1 MEGILDKDYNNNNLI
16 EVKIN
21 TDVNTQEVSQKSIK
35 PHNGKSIKTIICS
48 PNLKYVATFSEDD
61 NSIVGWLVDDVHLKN
76 DRRLEPETF
85 FSPSNVSQQNGQSSN
100 IPKITSIKTVSDQ
113 KFIVFESNLD
123 SCYYLF
129 VISYENDQ
137 IYLFSL
143 NSNEKISELTCKTT
157 YSIILPKLTAFDHN
171 NNVAKYFVIANSNLL
186 INNGIMMA
194 SQWDLTKMR
203 FELQYFSDISLP
215 NNFYK
220 YNDNHAIFN
229 KDKTLL
235 AVYLYVEKQLIIYST
250 AYGTKLTTFTFVKI
264 ECDEMVFIYTEDNT
278 EHLFV
283 ALQDEY
289 ITNTVIYRFMDPYN
303 LNNFTDITEIYT
315 KYLFKDNLIKKH
327 HKKKLAKNK
336 VIKVMDNNFIFLQEI
351 VSKEIK
357 LPNSHLKNFNH
368 LFLSPFI
375 LENHY
380 DKESGYLKLKHL
392 GAKLDE
398 YDYFKQCTHFLLRCK
413 ILENDDLLLITR
425 LGMMIFSVNL
435 NDKIYLKYFWND
447 CIEQEKKHWMR
458 HESDKQYIKGRIL
471 KGFDSFKTSNKL
483 PSPNYNQTCI
493 SEVTSGQSFSE
504 GFANFKKLNRL
515 PPLNYNYIFDNY
527 DQSYAG
533 GNNISRHPFRDM
545 LLAILEDIS
554 SFTMFADE
562 ILICALDNHKGSIV
576 ELVCDK
582 CLNFLQQNP
591 EMNLGL
597 LTFLVNKL
605 PKLSKHYPGVV
616 KRFLEQ
622 TSMLLDPSCKKIF
635 ISDLPSHYGYCYDID
650 LYRNNFFWNLY
661 FLFHNN
667 NYKFTKIIEKYFDD
681 YPIFS
686 NNYEKYSLSLVVPL
700 PKFTIEEIHQ
710 KIQSIDKNKDK
721 YEHPPIISDK
731 LRELVGIPVQKFK
744 KDLSKQY
751 EEIKNDFKS
760 IQESYV
766 ELKNQLDAN
775 NKFMIYRLK
784 ENNEYL
790 IEKLTNK
797 T

>member
-1 MEGILDKDYNNNNLI
+1 MEGILDNDCNNNNLI

-123 SCYYLF
+123 SCYCLFDLVSKRHIKLLNHQKKIDYQHPTFLTNGDLF

-250 AYGTKLTTFTFVKI
+250 AYGTKLTT
-264 ECDEMVFIYTEDNT
+264 Y
-278 EHLFV
+278 
-283 ALQDEY
+283 
-289 ITNTVIYRFMDPYN
+289 
-303 LNNFTDITEIYT
+303 
-315 KYLFKDNLIKKH
+315 
-327 HKKKLAKNK
+327 
-336 VIKVMDNNFIFLQEI
+336 
-351 VSKEIK
+351 
-357 LPNSHLKNFNH
+357 
-368 LFLSPFI
+368 
-375 LENHY
+375 HY

-398 YDYFKQCTHFLLRCK
+398 YDYFEQCTHFLLRCK

-458 HESDKQYIKGRIL
+458 HTSDKQYIKGRIL

-483 PSPNYNQTCI
+483 PSPNYDQTCI

-515 PPLNYNYIFDNY
+515 PSLNYNYIFDNY
-527 DQSYAG
+527 NQSYAG

-562 ILICALDNHKGSIV
+562 ILICALNNHKGSIV

-622 TSMLLDPSCKKIF
+622 TSMLLDPSCEKIF
-635 ISDLPSHYGYCYDID
+635 ISDLPSHYGRCYDID

-667 NYKFTKIIEKYFDD
+667 YYKFTKIIGKHFDD
-681 YPIFS
+681 YSIFS

-760 IQESYV
+760 LQENYV

-775 NKFMIYRLK
+775 NKFMADQLEK
-784 ENNEYL
+784 NNEKNRKFVTSQFRQSNDYL
-790 IEKLTNK
+790 IETLTNQ

>member
-250 AYGTKLTTFTFVKI
+250 AYGTKLTT
-264 ECDEMVFIYTEDNT
+264 
-278 EHLFV
+278 L
-283 ALQDEY
+283 
-289 ITNTVIYRFMDPYN
+289 
-303 LNNFTDITEIYT
+303 
-315 KYLFKDNLIKKH
+315 
-327 HKKKLAKNK
+327 
-336 VIKVMDNNFIFLQEI
+336 IKVMDNNFIFLQEI

-375 LENHY
+375 LESICKIFDELLNHY

-700 PKFTIEEIHQ
+700 PKFTSYPNFEEIHQ

>member
-85 FSPSNVSQQNGQSSN
+85 FSPSNESQQNGQSSN
-100 IPKITSIKTVSDQ
+100 IPKITSIKAVSDQ

-123 SCYYLF
+123 SCYCLFDLVSKRHIKLLNHQKKIDYQHPTFLTNGDLF

-327 HKKKLAKNK
+327 HKKKLEKNK

-351 VSKEIK
+351 ISKEIK

-375 LENHY
+375 LESICKIFDELLNHY

-622 TSMLLDPSCKKIF
+622 TSMLLDPSCEKIF
-635 ISDLPSHYGYCYDID
+635 ISDLPSHYGRCYDID

-667 NYKFTKIIEKYFDD
+667 YYKFTKIIGKHFDD
-681 YPIFS
+681 YSIFS

-700 PKFTIEEIHQ
+700 PKFT
-710 KIQSIDKNKDK
+710 
-721 YEHPPIISDK
+721 
-731 LRELVGIPVQKFK
+731 
-744 KDLSKQY
+744 
-751 EEIKNDFKS
+751 
-760 IQESYV
+760 SYP
-766 ELKNQLDAN
+766 N
-775 NKFMIYRLK
+775 
-784 ENNEYL
+784 
-790 IEKLTNK
+790 
-797 T
+797 

>member
-1 MEGILDKDYNNNNLI
+1 MEGILDNDCNNNNLI

-123 SCYYLF
+123 SCYCLFDLVSKRHIKLLNHQKKIDYQHPTFLTNGDLF

-351 VSKEIK
+351 ISKEIK

-398 YDYFKQCTHFLLRCK
+398 YDYFEQCTHFLLRCK

-425 LGMMIFSVNL
+425 LV
-435 NDKIYLKYFWND
+435 
-447 CIEQEKKHWMR
+447 
-458 HESDKQYIKGRIL
+458 
-471 KGFDSFKTSNKL
+471 
-483 PSPNYNQTCI
+483 
-493 SEVTSGQSFSE
+493 
-504 GFANFKKLNRL
+504 
-515 PPLNYNYIFDNY
+515 
-527 DQSYAG
+527 
-533 GNNISRHPFRDM
+533 
-545 LLAILEDIS
+545 
-554 SFTMFADE
+554 
-562 ILICALDNHKGSIV
+562 
-576 ELVCDK
+576 
-582 CLNFLQQNP
+582 
-591 EMNLGL
+591 
-597 LTFLVNKL
+597 
-605 PKLSKHYPGVV
+605 
-616 KRFLEQ
+616 
-622 TSMLLDPSCKKIF
+622 
-635 ISDLPSHYGYCYDID
+635 
-650 LYRNNFFWNLY
+650 
-661 FLFHNN
+661 
-667 NYKFTKIIEKYFDD
+667 
-681 YPIFS
+681 
-686 NNYEKYSLSLVVPL
+686 
-700 PKFTIEEIHQ
+700 EEIHQ

-760 IQESYV
+760 LQENYV

-775 NKFMIYRLK
+775 NKFMADQLEK
-784 ENNEYL
+784 NNEKNRKFVTSQFRQSNDYL
-790 IEKLTNK
+790 IETLTNQ

>member
-1 MEGILDKDYNNNNLI
+1 
-16 EVKIN
+16 
-21 TDVNTQEVSQKSIK
+21 
-35 PHNGKSIKTIICS
+35 
-48 PNLKYVATFSEDD
+48 
-61 NSIVGWLVDDVHLKN
+61 
-76 DRRLEPETF
+76 
-85 FSPSNVSQQNGQSSN
+85 
-100 IPKITSIKTVSDQ
+100 
-113 KFIVFESNLD
+113 
-123 SCYYLF
+123 
-129 VISYENDQ
+129 
-137 IYLFSL
+137 
-143 NSNEKISELTCKTT
+143 
-157 YSIILPKLTAFDHN
+157 
-171 NNVAKYFVIANSNLL
+171 
-186 INNGIMMA
+186 MA

-250 AYGTKLTTFTFVKI
+250 AYGTKLTT
-264 ECDEMVFIYTEDNT
+264 
-278 EHLFV
+278 L
-283 ALQDEY
+283 
-289 ITNTVIYRFMDPYN
+289 
-303 LNNFTDITEIYT
+303 
-315 KYLFKDNLIKKH
+315 
-327 HKKKLAKNK
+327 
-336 VIKVMDNNFIFLQEI
+336 IKVMDNNFIFLQEI
-351 VSKEIK
+351 ISKEIK

-375 LENHY
+375 LESICKIFDELLNHY

-398 YDYFKQCTHFLLRCK
+398 YDYFEQCTHFLLRCK

-458 HESDKQYIKGRIL
+458 HTSDKQYIKGRIL

-483 PSPNYNQTCI
+483 PSPNYDQTCI

-515 PPLNYNYIFDNY
+515 PSLNYNYIFDNY
-527 DQSYAG
+527 NQSYAG

-562 ILICALDNHKGSIV
+562 ILICALNNHKGSIV

-622 TSMLLDPSCKKIF
+622 TSMLLDPSCEKIF
-635 ISDLPSHYGYCYDID
+635 ISDLPSHYGRCYDID

-667 NYKFTKIIEKYFDD
+667 YYKFTKIIGKHFDD
-681 YPIFS
+681 YSIFS

-700 PKFTIEEIHQ
+700 PKFT
-710 KIQSIDKNKDK
+710 
-721 YEHPPIISDK
+721 
-731 LRELVGIPVQKFK
+731 
-744 KDLSKQY
+744 
-751 EEIKNDFKS
+751 
-760 IQESYV
+760 SYP
-766 ELKNQLDAN
+766 N
-775 NKFMIYRLK
+775 
-784 ENNEYL
+784 
-790 IEKLTNK
+790 
-797 T
+797 